1 MSANL
6 VIIPTYNESENIVR
20 MIPAV
25 LDQPGQFDLLVVDDG
40 SPDGTAQ
47 LVRDAMQH
55 YPGRIHLLERSVKQG
70 LGTAY
75 IAGFRWA
82 LERDYAT
89 ITEMDADFSHNPVD
103 LGRLLQK
110 VQSGSDLAIGSRYV
124 KGGKVTN
131 WPTNRVLLSKY
142 ASIYVRLI
150 TWMPVR
156 DTTAGFVCYHRRV
169 LETLNLSKIRFV
181 GYAFQIEMKFAAWK
195 LGFRLAEVPINFVDR
210 VAGSS
215 KLSKGIFKEAVL
227 GVWEMK
233 FRSMWMSYRNTTP

>member
-1 MSANL
+1 MPSHL
-6 VIIPTYNESENIVR
+6 VIIPTYNERENIVR
-20 MIPAV
+20 MISAV
-25 LDQPGQFDLLVVDDG
+25 LGQPRDLQLLVVDDG

-47 LVRDAMQH
+47 LVREAMNQF
-55 YPGRIHLLERSVKQG
+55 PGKVHLLERSGKLG

-82 LERDYAT
+82 LDRDYET
-89 ITEMDADFSHNPVD
+89 VTEMDADFSHNPDD
-103 LGRLLQK
+103 LIRLIDR
-110 VQSGSDLAIGSRYV
+110 VQAGADLAIGSRYV
-124 KGGKVTN
+124 AGGGVTN
-131 WPTNRVLLSKY
+131 WPTDRVLLSKY

-169 LETLNLSKIRFV
+169 LQTLDLSKIRFV

-195 LGFRLAEVPINFVDR
+195 LGFKLAEVPIIFVDR
-210 VAGSS
+210 IAGAS
-215 KLSKGIFKEAVL
+215 KMSKGIFKEAAL

-233 FRSMWMSYRNTTP
+233 FRSLTHSYRKN

>member
-1 MSANL
+1 M
-6 VIIPTYNESENIVR
+6 E
-20 MIPAV
+20 
-25 LDQPGQFDLLVVDDG
+25 FDLLIVDDN
-40 SPDGTAQ
+40 SPDGTGAVCDELREQ
-47 LVRDAMQH
+47 YNGTTSEARKPFDV
-55 YPGRIHLLERSVKQG
+55 IHRTGKAG

-75 IAGFRWA
+75 VAGMTKA
-82 LERDYAT
+82 LDDGADFVVQ
-89 ITEMDADFSHNPVD
+89 MDADFSHNPVD

>member
-1 MSANL
+1 
-6 VIIPTYNESENIVR
+6 

-55 YPGRIHLLERSVKQG
+55 YPGRIHLLERSGKQG

>member
-1 MSANL
+1 
-6 VIIPTYNESENIVR
+6 
-20 MIPAV
+20 MISAV
-25 LDQPGQFDLLVVDDG
+25 LGQLRDLHLLVVDDG

-47 LVRDAMQH
+47 LVRETMIQF
-55 YPGRIHLLERSVKQG
+55 PGKVHLLERAGKLG

-82 LERDYAT
+82 LDRDYET
-89 ITEMDADFSHNPVD
+89 VTEMDADFSHNPDD
-103 LGRLLQK
+103 LVRLIDR
-110 VQSGSDLAIGSRYV
+110 VQAGADLAIGSRYV
-124 KGGKVTN
+124 AGGGVTN
-131 WPTNRVLLSKY
+131 WPTDRVLLSKY

-169 LETLNLSKIRFV
+169 LQTLDLSKIRFV

-195 LGFRLAEVPINFVDR
+195 LGFKLAEVPITFVDR
-210 VAGSS
+210 IAGAS
-215 KLSKGIFKEAVL
+215 KMSKGIFKEAAL

-233 FRSMWMSYRNTTP
+233 FRSLTHSYRKN